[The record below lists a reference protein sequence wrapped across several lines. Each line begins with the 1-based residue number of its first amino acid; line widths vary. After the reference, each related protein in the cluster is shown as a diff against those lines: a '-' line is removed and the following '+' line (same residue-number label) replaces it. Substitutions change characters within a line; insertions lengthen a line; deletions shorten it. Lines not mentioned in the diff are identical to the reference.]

1 MTNKNEVLD
10 FSNKKPLVPGAY
22 WLKGHIYPTLNRVD
36 LIRVEADEDGQLY
49 ACSNLDTNEVDFYIE
64 DASPEF
70 LWSSELVD
78 ATKITKALKA
88 LIEDLELRAGM
99 KRGDEKDVVDVGQ
112 GVYIQAKDALATLNF
127 TEEKS

>member
-1 MTNKNEVLD
+1 MNVKNEAIV
-10 FSNKKPLVPGAY
+10 FTTKKPTRPGAY
-22 WLKGHIYPTLNRVD
+22 WLKGHIYPTLDRIELV
-36 LIRVEADEDGQLY
+36 RVETDEDGQLY
-49 ACSNLDTNEVDFYIE
+49 ACGFDIDDVDFYIE

-70 LWSSELVD
+70 LWSSEFVD

>member
-1 MTNKNEVLD
+1 MTAYYNEND
-10 FSNKKPLVPGAY
+10 KHAAA
-22 WLKGHIYPTLNRVD
+22 WLRELIKRGLIADGVVD
-36 LIRVEADEDGQLY
+36 ER
-49 ACSNLDTNEVDFYIE
+49 SIE

-88 LIEDLELRAGM
+88 LIKDLELRAGM